1 MKPEELFFDL
11 RDDLA
16 FRKLQGECL
25 RSRDESTLSI
35 LNEAMRNFL
44 PPPTELPE
52 DVRAA
57 MREVRRLR
65 RSS

>member
-16 FRKLQGECL
+16 FRKLRGERL
-25 RSRDESTLSI
+25 TPRDESMLSI
-35 LNEAMRNFL
+35 LNEAVRSFL
-44 PPPTELPE
+44 PPLSPLPE

-57 MREVRRLR
+57 MREVRQLR
-65 RSS
+65 QNL